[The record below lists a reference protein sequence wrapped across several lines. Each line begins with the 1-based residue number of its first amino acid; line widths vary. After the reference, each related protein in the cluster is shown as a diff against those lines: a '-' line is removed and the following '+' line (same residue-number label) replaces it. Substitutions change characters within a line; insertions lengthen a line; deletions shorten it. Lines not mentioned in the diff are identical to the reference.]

1 MSLDEPYGG
10 LQGTGEL
17 LSCTYTPLS
26 ATNEPE
32 DRTSSL
38 HSFSLENAAEPPP
51 AAAPV
56 QHQQQ
61 QQLQHQQQQQHN
73 DDPEGR
79 IHLSSLNSG
88 SQGPSFPFSRCSSS
102 IAQPTRSSSSSSS
115 NSSSSNRGE
124 EGAYAPFSVSF
135 LPSLSILPPLIHRYT
150 GTSTESLLVGLL
162 CCLIN
167 IVLYITSG
175 VLTRVL
181 QQQEHQVFTFPT
193 EGDQHKQQQ
202 QQQLLLPP
210 CPPQADGHASPPEGC
225 SVRTPEMRMER
236 LRVPYLM
243 VWLPEVCQIIF
254 LFISLRTIKK
264 KYYRRRPRSSTC
276 SSSGSSSSS
285 SALDGP
291 GVLHLT
297 GENASANSAADAA
310 LHAGGAEG
318 SAVHNAQ
325 NEDLRRQP
333 SINAETEDTAA
344 QQHLDWH
351 HAAAEPSLAV
361 PHTAAPAAAAAAA
374 ATEASFLDADAMN
387 ESAAAEE
394 EAEAAAAAGEDRGG
408 FMCWARRQWLLRVY
422 RPYLEAYDVSVHAFL
437 NEELKY
443 EGLCMLIA
451 ACFSLMCL
459 FILQGW
465 CWSFAVGA
473 TGMSVCSVTAIYNTN
488 SLFVFLF
495 TSLLYKEGADDFIQ
509 IVALILAAV
518 GVALITYSSQGEP
531 QSSLGVFLSVLAS
544 AAYGLFE
551 VLYKGYLLQ
560 NRSTQPLLFVF
571 FISGVMGALAL
582 LFMWLPLPL
591 LYALGLEV
599 FTSSMPPPLAC
610 FLLVLSCL
618 CSTVYNILLQVS
630 LLLLPS
636 PMLVAMCF
644 LLSLPP
650 AALTDALRGAGGG
663 VGGPGCLL
671 IGCALLIT
679 AIKEWNLRERET
691 ETEQAAHLADLCVPF
706 NLSSSSSNSSSSSS
720 SSSSSNSSSGS
731 SNSYS
736 CKR

>member
-61 QQLQHQQQQQHN
+61 QQLQHQQQQQQN

-79 IHLSSLNSG
+79 SHLSSLNSG

-264 KYYRRRPRSSTC
+264 KYYRRRRRSSTC

-297 GENASANSAADAA
+297 GENASANSAADTA
-310 LHAGGAEG
+310 LHAGGEEG
-318 SAVHNAQ
+318 SAIHNAQ

-333 SINAETEDTAA
+333 SIHAETEDTAA

-361 PHTAAPAAAAAAA
+361 PHTAAPAAPA

-422 RPYLEAYDVSVHAFL
+422 RPYLEAYDVR
-437 NEELKY
+437 
-443 EGLCMLIA
+443 
-451 ACFSLMCL
+451 
-459 FILQGW
+459 
-465 CWSFAVGA
+465 
-473 TGMSVCSVTAIYNTN
+473 MSVCSVTAIYSTN

-551 VLYKGYLLQ
+551 VLYKG
-560 NRSTQPLLFVF
+560 
-571 FISGVMGALAL
+571 
-582 LFMWLPLPL
+582 
-591 LYALGLEV
+591 
-599 FTSSMPPPLAC
+599 
-610 FLLVLSCL
+610 
-618 CSTVYNILLQVS
+618 TVYNILLQVS